1 MVFDKLIITARGSGL
16 YLRVDYTLKRKRM
29 SPSRVASQLGIT
41 YSLPSKG
48 TRSFSERKRLYV
60 ETEENNV
67 SILHHVFFTFGTNQ
81 TFFFCSSNRAVGD
94 QILEGDNFS
103 TDKPRSK
110 SLWILPAA

>member
-60 ETEENNV
+60 ETEENV
-67 SILHHVFFTFGTNQ
+67 TIKSCFATRHHVFFAFERNKV
-81 TFFFCSSNRAVGD
+81 FF
-94 QILEGDNFS
+94 
-103 TDKPRSK
+103 
-110 SLWILPAA
+110 